1 MDITGRSDFHETWLA
16 EMPQSLGSFD
26 TFETL
31 EYSIKDRIEHGSKVI
46 DVKPNVKKIVG
57 SQTMFYWYQQ
67 EDQVILGT
75 ELLAKPQGLIV
86 TLTGKNPEWKG
97 KPPYASDLYDIILED
112 NNRSIRLF
120 SDDSLSD
127 EGYSIWKR
135 LFALGHRVSVY
146 DKENPGKSF
155 VTFKSQQEMD
165 NYFADNPDLKRYQYV
180 LSESNDVL
188 AETRTLFYL
197 RRHRELIDRL
207 L

>member
-1 MDITGRSDFHETWLA
+1 MYKR
-16 EMPQSLGSFD
+16 Q
-26 TFETL
+26 
-31 EYSIKDRIEHGSKVI
+31 
-46 DVKPNVKKIVG
+46 
-57 SQTMFYWYQQ
+57 
-67 EDQVILGT
+67 
-75 ELLAKPQGLIV
+75 
-86 TLTGKNPEWKG
+86 
-97 KPPYASDLYDIILED
+97 D